1 MPEGN
6 GHITAQTDKI
16 GPTSIIILM
25 SRKPS
30 NFANYC
36 RKTACT
42 NGKMVWGILLLF
54 LNILLWCDL
63 GKIENVEF
71 SNL

>member
-16 GPTSIIILM
+16 GSTSTIILM

-36 RKTACT
+36 RKSTCT
-42 NGKMVWGILLLF
+42 NGKMFGGFFVILKYF
-54 LNILLWCDL
+54 
-63 GKIENVEF
+63 VVM
-71 SNL
+71 